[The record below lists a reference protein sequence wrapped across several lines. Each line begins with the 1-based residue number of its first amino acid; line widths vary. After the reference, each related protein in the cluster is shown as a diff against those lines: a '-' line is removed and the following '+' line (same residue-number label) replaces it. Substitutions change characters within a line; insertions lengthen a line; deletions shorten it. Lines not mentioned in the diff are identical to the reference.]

1 MSLNLIPIICQ
12 LNTRFTEWTI
22 GIGVVMFPDETAGAL
37 FHLGYSEDTGMTF
50 DCFWITLILQKFN

>member
-22 GIGVVMFPDETAGAL
+22 GLGVVMFPDETAGAL
-37 FHLGYSEDTGMTF
+37 FHLGYSEDQGITF
-50 DCFWITLILQKFN
+50 DCMYLMLILQKFN